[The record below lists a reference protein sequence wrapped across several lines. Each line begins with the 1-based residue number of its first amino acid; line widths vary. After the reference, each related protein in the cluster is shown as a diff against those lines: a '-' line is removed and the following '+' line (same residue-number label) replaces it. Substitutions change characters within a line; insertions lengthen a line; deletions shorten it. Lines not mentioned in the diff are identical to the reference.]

1 MQIPEQI
8 ISLAQ
13 KLREGTISPEEM
25 MQLNEWYHSVNDDAV
40 EYHLE
45 DGESANQIADN
56 IKRRIVHTIG
66 TGNMHKNKHWRRW
79 AMAAATLLCVSTA
92 AYFAWDRKAAPPIAA
107 INVSTPTP
115 KNDIAPGGNKAIL
128 TLADGSTITL
138 DSAANGQL
146 TQQGNM
152 LITKLDDGKLAYQI
166 DGKTITEDDEAFYN
180 TISTPRGGQYQ
191 VTLSDGSKV
200 WLNAASSI
208 RFPVRFNN
216 MERKVTITG
225 EAYFEVEKDATRPFR
240 VNAAGSEIEVLGTA
254 FDINAYTDESSV
266 KTTLVHGSVKL
277 KAEASGSTAFLTP
290 GQQGGIA
297 AGKIAVQNNADIEEV
312 LAWKNGRFQ
321 FNHTDIR
328 SILRQISRWYD
339 VDVEYAGNVDMS
351 FTGQL
356 TKDEYVS
363 KVFDMLALT
372 GEVKFRII
380 GRKIIVTPKTIAP

>member
-1 MQIPEQI
+1 M
-8 ISLAQ
+8 
-13 KLREGTISPEEM
+13 
-25 MQLNEWYHSVNDDAV
+25 
-40 EYHLE
+40 
-45 DGESANQIADN
+45 
-56 IKRRIVHTIG
+56 
-66 TGNMHKNKHWRRW
+66 
-79 AMAAATLLCVSTA
+79 
-92 AYFAWDRKAAPPIAA
+92 
-107 INVSTPTP
+107 
-115 KNDIAPGGNKAIL
+115 
-128 TLADGSTITL
+128 
-138 DSAANGQL
+138 
-146 TQQGNM
+146 
-152 LITKLDDGKLAYQI
+152 
-166 DGKTITEDDEAFYN
+166 
-180 TISTPRGGQYQ
+180 
-191 VTLSDGSKV
+191 
-200 WLNAASSI
+200 
-208 RFPVRFNN
+208 
-216 MERKVTITG
+216 
-225 EAYFEVEKDATRPFR
+225 
-240 VNAAGSEIEVLGTA
+240 LGTA

-372 GEVKFRII
+372 GEVKFRIA

>member
-8 ISLAQ
+8 ILLAQ
-13 KLREGTISPEEM
+13 KLREGTISPAEM
-25 MQLNEWYHSVNDDAV
+25 MQLNEWYNSFEDHAV
-40 EYHLE
+40 EYQLE
-45 DGESANQIADN
+45 HGESANEIAHN
-56 IKRRIVHTIG
+56 IRQRITRSISNNN
-66 TGNMHKNKHWRRW
+66 TRKKKHWRKW
-79 AMAAATLLCVSTA
+79 AVAAAAILCISTA
-92 AYFAWDRKAAPPIAA
+92 AYFLWDQGTAKPIAA
-107 INVSTPTP
+107 SPAKKP
-115 KNDIAPGGNKAIL
+115 LQKDDIAPGGNKAIL

-146 TQQGNM
+146 TQQDNIS
-152 LITKLDDGKLAYQI
+152 ITKTEDGKLTYQI

-208 RFPVRFNN
+208 RFPVRF
-216 MERKVTITG
+216 MGTERKVTITG
-225 EAYFEVEKDATRPFR
+225 EAYFEVEKDAARPFR
-240 VNAAGSEIEVLGTA
+240 VNAAGSEVEVLGTA
-254 FDINAYTDESSV
+254 FDVNAYDDENSI
-266 KTTLVHGSVKL
+266 KTTLVHGSVKI
-277 KAEASGSTAFLTP
+277 KAAASGNTAFLTP
-290 GQQGGIA
+290 GQQSGIA
-297 AGKIAVQNNADIEEV
+297 GGKIDVRNDADIEEV

-339 VDVEYAGNVDMS
+339 VDVEYAANVDMS
-351 FTGQL
+351 FSGQL

-372 GEVKFRII
+372 GEVKFRIA